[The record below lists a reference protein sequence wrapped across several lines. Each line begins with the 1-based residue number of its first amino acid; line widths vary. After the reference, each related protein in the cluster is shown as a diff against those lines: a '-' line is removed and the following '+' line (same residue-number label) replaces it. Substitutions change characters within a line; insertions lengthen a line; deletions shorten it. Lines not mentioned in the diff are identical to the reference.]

1 MASDVAEVLPKV
13 VITGGAFSWKM
24 FYFKCLHWQP
34 MYLIVSSPKVL
45 AKLTDERTWDLKV
58 GFDVDQLRLAAAD
71 PVFFSLEKK
80 VEQLPWSKY
89 LCIDQFFLSAS
100 SLTSTT
106 R

>member
-1 MASDVAEVLPKV
+1 
-13 VITGGAFSWKM
+13 
-24 FYFKCLHWQP
+24 
-34 MYLIVSSPKVL
+34 MYLTVSSP
-45 AKLTDERTWDLKV
+45 KLTDERTWDLKV

-80 VEQLPWSKY
+80 VEKLPWSKY